1 MVKFYVKTNFKRE
14 LLNFNPGFL
23 YAKITHKQKF
33 NRLTIMCLL

>member
-1 MVKFYVKTNFKRE
+1 MLKLVFKRE

-33 NRLTIMCLL
+33 DRFTIMCLLQ